1 MPTFA
6 GALITLRER
15 LHIIKNREVSKAEIL
30 ELFSGETE
38 DCSLCR
44 ANEEFGDDDCK
55 SCPASYSERPKSPCE
70 RVALARKRY
79 ASAQSRRS
87 RFETVYEESLIE
99 AEQNFQNLMQLL
111 NGHMASVQKGKPH
124 KS

>member
-6 GALITLRER
+6 GALIDLRDHLR
-15 LHIIKNREVSKAEIL
+15 IIKDREVSKVQIL

-38 DCSLCR
+38 DCPLCR
-44 ANEEFGDDDCK
+44 ANEEFGDDECK
-55 SCPASYSERPKSPCE
+55 SCPASYSEHPKSPCE

-79 ASAQSRRS
+79 VSSQSRRS
-87 RFETVYEESLIE
+87 RFEIVYEESLIE

-111 NGHMASVQKGKPH
+111 NEHMASVVNKKRH
-124 KS
+124 K